1 MNRFDRTEYDHR
13 TVTAARQALE
23 TARTLDLGDTKAMA
37 RMLGRLEVIV
47 ERLIELADGIPGN
60 NEGADHRTTGGAA

>member
-13 TVTAARQALE
+13 TVTAARRTLE
-23 TARTLDLGDTKAMA
+23 TARSLDLSDTSAMA
-37 RMLGRLEVIV
+37 RMLGRLEVVV
-47 ERLIELADGIPGN
+47 ERLIELADGTPDK